1 MHTRGSQIATF
12 LRRCAVFFQNFQ
24 RAVEL
29 AKSTHSKDAW
39 SLLTP
44 SERSAAI
51 VRELHV
57 LEAPAIKDG
66 SPTPTAPPRRRSFR
80 RRGLPY

>member
-1 MHTRGSQIATF
+1 M
-12 LRRCAVFFQNFQ
+12 FFQNFQ

-29 AKSTHSKDAW
+29 AKSSHSEDAW

-51 VRELHV
+51 VRELQV
-57 LEAPAIKDG
+57 LEAQAIKDG
-66 SPTPTAPPRRRSFR
+66 SPAPAVSPRRRSFR